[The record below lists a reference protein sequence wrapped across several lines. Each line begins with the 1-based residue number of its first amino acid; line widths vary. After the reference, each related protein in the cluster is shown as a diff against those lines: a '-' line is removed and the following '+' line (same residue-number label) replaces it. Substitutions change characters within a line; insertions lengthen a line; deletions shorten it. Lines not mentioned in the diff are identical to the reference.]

1 MKKFLLLFLAIIFI
15 SCNSEY
21 DYDLQDRVQYVTDDE
36 GEPVIENIKDNVEI
50 QENFQFGIGGGGF
63 CYGDGQ
69 GPSDATVSDISI
81 DPDMPPEHDLSEF
94 LPEVRSQ
101 GKQGSCVAWAAGYYL
116 KSFQENYED
125 DGNGILAMDNEMSPA
140 YIYNQIKVGD
150 CSDGSV
156 VQDAL
161 DIISSQGI
169 VDWTVMPYNEN
180 ECSTQPDD
188 LAKTLASPNKID
200 NYLYLDEDLV
210 LEQTKAH
217 LLKNQPVVIA
227 IKIDRSYFGARDQDG
242 MYIYRKYKSDDGG
255 HAMLVVGYSDEMQ
268 AFKVV
273 NSWGK
278 NWGNEGFVW
287 IDYKAWEQAGDT
299 DADFKILCEAWVTN
313 DIIEPQPA
321 SASL

>member
-1 MKKFLLLFLAIIFI
+1 MKKFLLLFLAIFFI
-15 SCNSEY
+15 TCNSDF

-36 GEPVIENIKDNVEI
+36 GDPIIENIKDNVEV
-50 QENFQFGIGGGGF
+50 QENFQFGLGGGGF
-63 CYGDGQ
+63 CYGFSE
-69 GPSDATVSDISI
+69 PDATVSDIII
-81 DPDMPPEHDLSEF
+81 DTVMPGEYDLSEF

-125 DGNGILAMDNEMSPA
+125 VENGVLTMNNEMSPA

-150 CSDGSV
+150 CSGGSV
-156 VQDAL
+156 VQHAL
-161 DIISSQGI
+161 DTISSQGI

-180 ECSTQPDD
+180 ECSTQPDEPT
-188 LAKTLASPNKID
+188 KTLAASNKID
-200 NYLYLDEDLV
+200 NYVYLDKDLV

-217 LLKNQPVVIA
+217 LLNDQPVVIA
-227 IKIDRSYFGARDQDG
+227 ITIDRSYFGARDEDG
-242 MYIYRKYKSDDGG
+242 IYVYRKFNSGDGG
-255 HAMLVVGYSDEMQ
+255 HAMLVVGYNDEMQ

-278 NWGNEGFVW
+278 GWGNEGFVW

-313 DIIEPQPA
+313 DIVEPQPA
-321 SASL
+321 SL

>member
-1 MKKFLLLFLAIIFI
+1 MKKFLILFLVIFFI
-15 SCNSEY
+15 SCNSDY
-21 DYDLQDRVQYVTDDE
+21 DYDLQDRVQYVTDDD
-36 GEPVIENIKDNVEI
+36 GDPVIENIKDNEEV
-50 QENFQFGIGGGGF
+50 QENFQFGLGGGGF
-63 CYGDGQ
+63 CYGFSK
-69 GPSDATVSDISI
+69 PDATVSDILI

-94 LPEVRSQ
+94 LPEVGNQ

-125 DGNGILAMDNEMSPA
+125 VENGILGMDNEMSPA
-140 YIYNQIKVGD
+140 YIYNQIKVSD
-150 CSDGSV
+150 CSGGSV

-161 DIISSQGI
+161 DTISSQGI

-188 LAKTLASPNKID
+188 LAKTLAALNKID

-217 LLKNQPVVIA
+217 LLNDQPVVIA
-227 IKIDRSYFGARDQDG
+227 ITIDRSYFGARDQDG
-242 MYIYRKYKSDDGG
+242 IYVYRKFNSGDGG

-278 NWGNEGFVW
+278 DWGNDGFVW
-287 IDYKAWEQAGDT
+287 IDYKAWEQAGDAN
-299 DADFKILCEAWVTN
+299 ADFKILCEAWVTN

-321 SASL
+321 SL